1 MIPRFLSLLLALY
14 GSLLSAVELGTP
26 QDKPS
31 PLLTPFTATYRA
43 KVSTGLPFRQTASRQ
58 LKQLED
64 KSWLYSFQVKTLGAS
79 LYETSHFTLLTTPEG
94 ARIVPMDYGYH
105 LKGWA
110 VTERTARLS
119 FNHQT
124 GTVLNNVQNQPWQM
138 KVPEQVQDKLSLIL
152 QVRLA
157 LMEGKTHLQF
167 PVADGGLLKTYSFE
181 VIREEFIHTGRE
193 RLETLVIRKSKQPDD
208 RRPATLWLDKNRQL
222 MLVKLVQE
230 EESGD
235 RYEIFLD
242 QALFDPELE

>member
-1 MIPRFLSLLLALY
+1 
-14 GSLLSAVELGTP
+14 
-26 QDKPS
+26 
-31 PLLTPFTATYRA
+31 
-43 KVSTGLPFRQTASRQ
+43 
-58 LKQLED
+58 
-64 KSWLYSFQVKTLGAS
+64 
-79 LYETSHFTLLTTPEG
+79 
-94 ARIVPMDYGYH
+94 MDYGYH

-138 KVPEQVQDKLSLIL
+138 KVPEQSSGQAQPYPASSARTDG
-152 QVRLA
+152 R
-157 LMEGKTHLQF
+157 ENHLQF